1 DPGLMEKRDRKPGYF
16 ARLKRRR
23 QLKQSQSDKTV
34 SEQSPTIISC
44 PDVQNDPNKKADL
57 ERTTAKLPAGSDD
70 GCKTNNQ
77 EKREKRRPPGTVEFI
92 VGPNDSLN
100 SIALKFNIT
109 PNKLVQLNKLFS
121 RSVYPGQRL
130 FVPDVNQSEADSKSP
145 SSSDPPVTNGLSESA
160 SHDGVSSC
168 MSAKSIRRELSPN
181 SEDESPA
188 TVKFIKMS
196 CKYFT
201 DGMGVV
207 GGVLIVTPNN
217 IMFDPHKSDPLVIE
231 HGCEEYGL
239 ICPMEEVVSVALYDD
254 VSRMKLKD
262 ALPSPGEWEQLPSER
277 DLNPFSRYEALDPKR
292 PIVLDDIE
300 STLSETGSTEGEQT
314 EMSPSDE
321 GFTELEP
328 TVNGSTEEAE
338 GTSSKTPNIISR
350 DQQKVGPS
358 SLGGGDLQVKSML
371 SQTKGKLD
379 DEEDEGVAQNSSIED
394 GESIQS
400 SSETEKQGDSHEKP
414 ASQEVTETKD
424 MKPKGT
430 QELLNDTHDKIIAA
444 PVDQN
449 RKLSLEEASEVNG
462 NSSPKRQSPDGPA
475 GGAELSEEERRRKNY
490 EAEVKTWL
498 LERMQAPIEDML
510 FSSEEKSKN
519 PPMFLCFK
527 VGKPMR
533 KSFTYGITS
542 SPAHLFGGSGKQPEY
557 WFAVPQERVDHLYAF
572 FVQWSPDVY
581 GKDAREQGFVVVEK
595 DELDMIDNFFSDPAS
610 CSWEIITIDEAKR
623 RQSFGSCDGD
633 LSVDALPVLS
643 DTSDLLQDTHIEKLA
658 CRLPARVQGYP
669 WRLAYSTEKHG
680 TSLKT
685 LYRNLADVDS
695 PVLLVIKDMDNQ
707 IFGAFSTHPF
717 RVSEH
722 CYGTGETFLYSFC
735 PEIKVYRWTGE
746 NSYFVKGNTDSL
758 QMGGGGGQLGLWLDA
773 ELYRGTTT
781 KCATFNNQPLSAQ
794 QDFNIHSLE
803 VWTFD
808 GLIVSCYFIVILIQR
823 QGRRVQEEDICVHV
837 TGNMEINNSDSS
849 EETSDTCI
857 FCLIAS
863 GQDKDTEVIKKVKI
877 CVFPFFH
884 LHPKQNKE
892 LVCFR
897 DIDPAAPHHYLVVPV
912 QHIHSCFS
920 LHRGH
925 IGLVKRMAE
934 MGKTVLHDQGITDVT
949 EMRLGFHQPPYTSV
963 DHLHLHVLA
972 PTSQISKYLEYKF
985 IPGSQRFIIG
995 DSCSETRPD
1004 FVQTVSE
1011 GVTVHS
1017 VLMGTQ
1023 DASETEDCPFC
1034 QIANNQTDTEVL
1046 LSDEE
1051 LLCFRDVKPGAAHHY
1066 LVVPR
1071 THIDNCKSL
1080 QREDVALV
1088 ERMVEMGR
1096 SVLEKNKVSDLDD
1109 VRMGF
1114 HLPPFSSV
1122 PHLHLHALAP

>member
-1 DPGLMEKRDRKPGYF
+1 MEKRDRKPGYF

-23 QLKQSQSDKTV
+23 QLKQSQSEKSVT
-34 SEQSPTIISC
+34 EQNSAIISC
-44 PDVQNDPNKKADL
+44 PDVPNDSDPNKKTD
-57 ERTTAKLPAGSDD
+57 RITVKPPAGSDD
-70 GCKTNNQ
+70 GCKSNNQ
-77 EKREKRRPPGTVEFI
+77 AKREKKRPPGTVEYI
-92 VGPNDSLN
+92 VGPDDSLN

-121 RSVYPGQRL
+121 RSVYPGQKL
-130 FVPDVNQSEADSKSP
+130 FVPDVGQSETDLKSQ
-145 SSSDPPVTNGLSESA
+145 SSSDPSFTNGSSEKA
-160 SHDGVSSC
+160 SHDGVSNC
-168 MSAKSIRRELSPN
+168 TSAKSLRRELSPN

-262 ALPSPGEWEQLPSER
+262 ALPSDLPQDLCPVYRPGEWEQLPSER

-314 EMSPSDE
+314 AKSPSDE

-338 GTSSKTPNIISR
+338 GTSFKTPGTVSR
-350 DQQKVGPS
+350 DQQELGPS
-358 SLGGGDLQVKSML
+358 CLGRGDKSTVG
-371 SQTKGKLD
+371 QTKGKLD

-394 GESIQS
+394 GESIKS
-400 SSETEKQGDSHEKP
+400 SSETDKP
-414 ASQEVTETKD
+414 TNREETKD
-424 MKPKGT
+424 IKPKGT
-430 QELLNDTHDKIIAA
+430 EELLNGEPEKIIGA

-449 RKLSLEEASEVNG
+449 RKLSLKEASEVCG
-462 NSSPKRQSPDGPA
+462 DSSQKRRSPDGPA
-475 GGAELSEEERRRKNY
+475 GGAELSEEERRKKNY
-490 EAEVKTWL
+490 EAEVKSWL

-510 FSSEEKSKN
+510 FSSEEKSKI

-533 KSFTYGITS
+533 KSFATGMTS
-542 SPAHLFGGSGKQPEY
+542 SPAHSFGGRGKQPEY

-581 GKDAREQGFVVVEK
+581 GKEAREQGFVVVEK

-623 RQSFGSCDGD
+623 RQSFSSCDGE
-633 LSVDALPVLS
+633 LSVDALPLLS

-658 CRLPARVQGYP
+658 CRLPARVQIYP
-669 WRLAYSTEKHG
+669 WRLAYSTVKHG

-685 LYRNLADVDS
+685 LYRSLADVDS

-781 KCATFNNQPLSAQ
+781 KCATFNNQPLSSQ
-794 QDFNIHSLE
+794 QDFNIHSVE
-803 VWTFD
+803 VWTF
-808 GLIVSCYFIVILIQR
+808 
-823 QGRRVQEEDICVHV
+823 E
-837 TGNMEINNSDSS
+837 
-849 EETSDTCI
+849 
-857 FCLIAS
+857 
-863 GQDKDTEVIKKVKI
+863 
-877 CVFPFFH
+877 
-884 LHPKQNKE
+884 
-892 LVCFR
+892 
-897 DIDPAAPHHYLVVPV
+897 
-912 QHIHSCFS
+912 
-920 LHRGH
+920 
-925 IGLVKRMAE
+925 
-934 MGKTVLHDQGITDVT
+934 
-949 EMRLGFHQPPYTSV
+949 
-963 DHLHLHVLA
+963 
-972 PTSQISKYLEYKF
+972 
-985 IPGSQRFIIG
+985 
-995 DSCSETRPD
+995 
-1004 FVQTVSE
+1004 
-1011 GVTVHS
+1011 
-1017 VLMGTQ
+1017 
-1023 DASETEDCPFC
+1023 
-1034 QIANNQTDTEVL
+1034 
-1046 LSDEE
+1046 
-1051 LLCFRDVKPGAAHHY
+1051 
-1066 LVVPR
+1066 
-1071 THIDNCKSL
+1071 
-1080 QREDVALV
+1080 
-1088 ERMVEMGR
+1088 
-1096 SVLEKNKVSDLDD
+1096 
-1109 VRMGF
+1109 
-1114 HLPPFSSV
+1114 
-1122 PHLHLHALAP
+1122 

>member
-1 DPGLMEKRDRKPGYF
+1 MEKRDRKPGYF

-23 QLKQSQSDKTV
+23 QLKQSQSEKNV
-34 SEQSPTIISC
+34 NEQSQAFISC
-44 PDVQNDPNKKADL
+44 PDVPNDSDPNKTTDL
-57 ERTTAKLPAGSDD
+57 QRITAKPPAGSDD
-70 GCKTNNQ
+70 GCKSDNQ
-77 EKREKRRPPGTVEFI
+77 AKREKRRPPGTVEVI

-121 RSVYPGQRL
+121 RSVYPGQKL
-130 FVPDVNQSEADSKSP
+130 FVPDVSQSETDPRSP
-145 SSSDPPVTNGLSESA
+145 SSSGPTVTNGLSESA
-160 SHDGVSSC
+160 SHDGVSNC

-262 ALPSPGEWEQLPSER
+262 ALPSDLPQDLCPVYRPGEWEQLPSER

-292 PIVLDDIE
+292 PIVLDNIE
-300 STLSETGSTEGEQT
+300 STLSETEGEQT
-314 EMSPSDE
+314 EKSPSDE

-338 GTSSKTPNIISR
+338 GTSSKTPSIISR
-350 DQQKVGPS
+350 DQQELGPS
-358 SLGGGDLQVKSML
+358 CPGQGDFQDKSILG
-371 SQTKGKLD
+371 QTKGKLD

-400 SSETEKQGDSHEKP
+400 SSETEKQG
-414 ASQEVTETKD
+414 EVTETKD

-430 QELLNDTHDKIIAA
+430 EELLNDAHDKRISA

-449 RKLSLEEASEVNG
+449 RKLSLKEASEVPG
-462 NSSPKRQSPDGPA
+462 DCSPKRGSPDRPA
-475 GGAELSEEERRRKNY
+475 GGAELSEEERRKKTY
-490 EAEVKTWL
+490 EAEVKSWL

-533 KSFTYGITS
+533 KSFASGMTS
-542 SPAHLFGGSGKQPEY
+542 SPAHSFGGRGKQPEY

-581 GKDAREQGFVVVEK
+581 GKEAREQGFVVVEK

-633 LSVDALPVLS
+633 LSVDALPMLS
-643 DTSDLLQDTHIEKLA
+643 DASDLLQDTHIEKLA

-669 WRLAYSTEKHG
+669 WRLAYSTVKHG

-685 LYRNLADVDS
+685 LYRSLADVDS
-695 PVLLVIKDMDNQ
+695 PVLLVVKDMDNQ

-746 NSYFVKGNTDSL
+746 NSYFVKGNIDSL

-803 VWTFD
+803 VWTF
-808 GLIVSCYFIVILIQR
+808 
-823 QGRRVQEEDICVHV
+823 E
-837 TGNMEINNSDSS
+837 
-849 EETSDTCI
+849 
-857 FCLIAS
+857 
-863 GQDKDTEVIKKVKI
+863 
-877 CVFPFFH
+877 
-884 LHPKQNKE
+884 
-892 LVCFR
+892 
-897 DIDPAAPHHYLVVPV
+897 
-912 QHIHSCFS
+912 
-920 LHRGH
+920 
-925 IGLVKRMAE
+925 
-934 MGKTVLHDQGITDVT
+934 
-949 EMRLGFHQPPYTSV
+949 
-963 DHLHLHVLA
+963 
-972 PTSQISKYLEYKF
+972 
-985 IPGSQRFIIG
+985 
-995 DSCSETRPD
+995 
-1004 FVQTVSE
+1004 
-1011 GVTVHS
+1011 
-1017 VLMGTQ
+1017 
-1023 DASETEDCPFC
+1023 
-1034 QIANNQTDTEVL
+1034 
-1046 LSDEE
+1046 
-1051 LLCFRDVKPGAAHHY
+1051 
-1066 LVVPR
+1066 
-1071 THIDNCKSL
+1071 
-1080 QREDVALV
+1080 
-1088 ERMVEMGR
+1088 
-1096 SVLEKNKVSDLDD
+1096 
-1109 VRMGF
+1109 
-1114 HLPPFSSV
+1114 
-1122 PHLHLHALAP
+1122 

>member
-1 DPGLMEKRDRKPGYF
+1 MH

-23 QLKQSQSDKTV
+23 QLKQSQPDKNV
-34 SEQSPTIISC
+34 NDQNPAIISC
-44 PDVQNDPNKKADL
+44 PDIPNDRDPNKKTDL
-57 ERTTAKLPAGSDD
+57 QRITTKPPAGSDD
-70 GCKTNNQ
+70 GCKGNNRAKK
-77 EKREKRRPPGTVEFI
+77 EKKRPPGTVEFI

-121 RSVYPGQRL
+121 RSVYPGQKL
-130 FVPDVNQSEADSKSP
+130 FVPDVSQSETDLKSS
-145 SSSDPPVTNGLSESA
+145 SSSDPTFTNGLSEKP
-160 SHDGVSSC
+160 SHDGSSNC
-168 MSAKSIRRELSPN
+168 RSAKSIRRELSPN
-181 SEDESPA
+181 SEDESPSM
-188 TVKFIKMS
+188 VKFIKMS

-262 ALPSPGEWEQLPSER
+262 ALPSDLPQDLCPVYRPGEWEQLPSER

-300 STLSETGSTEGEQT
+300 SALSETGSTEGEQT
-314 EMSPSDE
+314 EKSPSDE

-338 GTSSKTPNIISR
+338 RMSSRAPSIVSR
-350 DQQKVGPS
+350 DQEKL
-358 SLGGGDLQVKSML
+358 LGLSNPGRGDSQDKSML
-371 SQTKGKLD
+371 DQTKGKLD

-400 SSETEKQGDSHEKP
+400 SSETEKQGDPHDKP
-414 ASQEVTETKD
+414 TSQEVTETKD
-424 MKPKGT
+424 IRPKGT
-430 QELLNDTHDKIIAA
+430 EELLNGVDDKIISA

-449 RKLSLEEASEVNG
+449 RKLSLTEATEVRG
-462 NSSPKRQSPDGPA
+462 NSSPKRQSPDRPVEGD
-475 GGAELSEEERRRKNY
+475 ELSEEERRKKNY
-490 EAEVKTWL
+490 EAEVKSWL
-498 LERMQAPIEDML
+498 MERMQAPIEDML

-533 KSFTYGITS
+533 KSFATGMTS
-542 SPAHLFGGSGKQPEY
+542 SPAHSFGGRGKQPEY

-581 GKDAREQGFVVVEK
+581 GKEAREQGFVVVEK

-623 RQSFGSCDGD
+623 RQSFGSCEGD
-633 LSVDALPVLS
+633 LSVDALPILN
-643 DTSDLLQDTHIEKLA
+643 DTSDLLQDTHVEKLA

-669 WRLAYSTEKHG
+669 WRLAYSTVKHG

-685 LYRNLADVDS
+685 LYRNLVDVDS

-746 NSYFVKGNTDSL
+746 NSYFVKGYTDSL

-794 QDFNIHSLE
+794 QDFSIHSLE
-803 VWTFD
+803 VWTF
-808 GLIVSCYFIVILIQR
+808 
-823 QGRRVQEEDICVHV
+823 E
-837 TGNMEINNSDSS
+837 
-849 EETSDTCI
+849 
-857 FCLIAS
+857 
-863 GQDKDTEVIKKVKI
+863 
-877 CVFPFFH
+877 
-884 LHPKQNKE
+884 
-892 LVCFR
+892 
-897 DIDPAAPHHYLVVPV
+897 
-912 QHIHSCFS
+912 
-920 LHRGH
+920 
-925 IGLVKRMAE
+925 
-934 MGKTVLHDQGITDVT
+934 
-949 EMRLGFHQPPYTSV
+949 
-963 DHLHLHVLA
+963 
-972 PTSQISKYLEYKF
+972 
-985 IPGSQRFIIG
+985 
-995 DSCSETRPD
+995 
-1004 FVQTVSE
+1004 
-1011 GVTVHS
+1011 
-1017 VLMGTQ
+1017 
-1023 DASETEDCPFC
+1023 
-1034 QIANNQTDTEVL
+1034 
-1046 LSDEE
+1046 
-1051 LLCFRDVKPGAAHHY
+1051 
-1066 LVVPR
+1066 
-1071 THIDNCKSL
+1071 
-1080 QREDVALV
+1080 
-1088 ERMVEMGR
+1088 
-1096 SVLEKNKVSDLDD
+1096 
-1109 VRMGF
+1109 
-1114 HLPPFSSV
+1114 
-1122 PHLHLHALAP
+1122 

>member
-1 DPGLMEKRDRKPGYF
+1 MEKRDRKPGYF

-23 QLKQSQSDKTV
+23 QLKQSQSEKSVT
-34 SEQSPTIISC
+34 EQNSAIISC
-44 PDVQNDPNKKADL
+44 PDVPNDSDPNKKADIQ
-57 ERTTAKLPAGSDD
+57 RITVKAPAGSDD
-70 GCKTNNQ
+70 GCKDNNQ
-77 EKREKRRPPGTVEFI
+77 AKREKKRPPGTVEYF
-92 VGPNDSLN
+92 VGPDDSLN

-121 RSVYPGQRL
+121 RSVYPGQKL
-130 FVPDVNQSEADSKSP
+130 FVPDVSQSETDLKSQ
-145 SSSDPPVTNGLSESA
+145 SSSDPSFTNGSLEKA
-160 SHDGVSSC
+160 PHDGVSNC
-168 MSAKSIRRELSPN
+168 TSAKSLRRELSPN

-262 ALPSPGEWEQLPSER
+262 ALPSDLPQDLCPVYRPGEWEQLPSER

-300 STLSETGSTEGEQT
+300 STLSETEGEQT
-314 EMSPSDE
+314 AKSPSDE

-338 GTSSKTPNIISR
+338 GTSSSKTPSIISR
-350 DQQKVGPS
+350 DQQELGPS
-358 SLGGGDLQVKSML
+358 CPGRGDLKDKSIVG
-371 SQTKGKLD
+371 QTKGKLD

-394 GESIQS
+394 GESVKS
-400 SSETEKQGDSHEKP
+400 SSETEKQGDSHDKP
-414 ASQEVTETKD
+414 TNREETKD
-424 MKPKGT
+424 IKAKGT
-430 QELLNDTHDKIIAA
+430 EELLNGAPEKIIGA

-449 RKLSLEEASEVNG
+449 RKLSLKEAAEVCG
-462 NSSPKRQSPDGPA
+462 NSSPRRQSPDGPA

-490 EAEVKTWL
+490 EAEVKSWL

-510 FSSEEKSKN
+510 FSSEEKSKI

-533 KSFTYGITS
+533 KSFATGMTS
-542 SPAHLFGGSGKQPEY
+542 SPAHSFGGRGKQPEY

-581 GKDAREQGFVVVEK
+581 GKEAREQGFVVVEK

-623 RQSFGSCDGD
+623 RQSFGSCDGE
-633 LSVDALPVLS
+633 LSVDALPLLS

-658 CRLPARVQGYP
+658 CRLPARVQIYP
-669 WRLAYSTEKHG
+669 WRLAYSTVKHG

-685 LYRNLADVDS
+685 LYRSLADVDS

-794 QDFNIHSLE
+794 QDFNIHSVE
-803 VWTFD
+803 VWTF
-808 GLIVSCYFIVILIQR
+808 
-823 QGRRVQEEDICVHV
+823 E
-837 TGNMEINNSDSS
+837 
-849 EETSDTCI
+849 
-857 FCLIAS
+857 
-863 GQDKDTEVIKKVKI
+863 
-877 CVFPFFH
+877 
-884 LHPKQNKE
+884 
-892 LVCFR
+892 
-897 DIDPAAPHHYLVVPV
+897 
-912 QHIHSCFS
+912 
-920 LHRGH
+920 
-925 IGLVKRMAE
+925 
-934 MGKTVLHDQGITDVT
+934 
-949 EMRLGFHQPPYTSV
+949 
-963 DHLHLHVLA
+963 
-972 PTSQISKYLEYKF
+972 
-985 IPGSQRFIIG
+985 
-995 DSCSETRPD
+995 
-1004 FVQTVSE
+1004 
-1011 GVTVHS
+1011 
-1017 VLMGTQ
+1017 
-1023 DASETEDCPFC
+1023 
-1034 QIANNQTDTEVL
+1034 
-1046 LSDEE
+1046 
-1051 LLCFRDVKPGAAHHY
+1051 
-1066 LVVPR
+1066 
-1071 THIDNCKSL
+1071 
-1080 QREDVALV
+1080 
-1088 ERMVEMGR
+1088 
-1096 SVLEKNKVSDLDD
+1096 
-1109 VRMGF
+1109 
-1114 HLPPFSSV
+1114 
-1122 PHLHLHALAP
+1122 